1 MLSQPEMVTP
11 NKKKKN
17 IKVAFMRIVKPLHL
31 LVLVV
36 LFISLLP
43 DISFAEPRGVVVDIM
58 DKFSTQASIY
68 GTTLE
73 GYAERLFYWCL
84 ILDVVLL
91 GIRVSLNRDDIASMI
106 KQFVFIL
113 LFAGFIFAVIKNYD
127 VWSMNLIKG
136 LNSVAVTLGG
146 PNLDL
151 SPFDTGMNLVKGII
165 DETSGWTPMSSLGF
179 LIVGAMIM
187 VCFAL
192 ITAQIVLVKC
202 EAYIAM
208 NAAVLLLG
216 FGGSSLLKEYAI
228 NTMRYALSV
237 AFKLFVMQLVV
248 GIGMS
253 FLNDFQDTNM
263 QLEDLLILV
272 GAAVVLLALVKT
284 IPDVCAGIIN
294 GSHTNTGGS
303 LMSTAAAVGAVGVGV
318 AAGGAS
324 MARGVGSVKAAA
336 QMAGHQGKTG
346 WAKVGGTA
354 KNIMDANSSSRQD
367 RNAWGGIGQRMNSH
381 LKQGREAAKVSK
393 NLNNDQT

>member
-1 MLSQPEMVTP
+1 
-11 NKKKKN
+11 
-17 IKVAFMRIVKPLHL
+17 MRIVKPLHL

>member
-1 MLSQPEMVTP
+1 MPS
-11 NKKKKN
+11 
-17 IKVAFMRIVKPLHL
+17 IG
-31 LVLVV
+31 
-36 LFISLLP
+36 
-43 DISFAEPRGVVVDIM
+43 FAEPRNIVVDIM

-68 GTTLE
+68 GTTLQ

-91 GIRVSLNRDDIASMI
+91 GIRVSLNRDDIGSML

-113 LFAGFIFAVIKNYD
+113 LFAGFIFSVIKNYD
-127 VWSMNLIKG
+127 VWSMNLIHG
-136 LNSVAVTLGG
+136 LNSIAITIGG
-146 PNLDL
+146 PDLNL
-151 SPFDTGMNLVKGII
+151 SPFYTGMKIVKGII
-165 DETSGWTPMSSLGF
+165 DETSGWTPISSLGF

-192 ITAQIVLVKC
+192 ITAQIVMVKC

-253 FLNDFQDTNM
+253 FLNDFRDTAM

-294 GSHTNTGGS
+294 GSHIGTGSS
-303 LMSTAAAVGAVGVGV
+303 LMTTAAAVGAVGAAT
-318 AAGGAS
+318 AAGGVS
-324 MARGVGSVKAAA
+324 LARGIGSVKAAA
-336 QMAGHQGKTG
+336 EMAGHQGKTG
-346 WAKVGGTA
+346 WAKFGGAA
-354 KNIMDANSSSRQD
+354 KNIMDANSASRQD
-367 RNAWGGIGQRMNSH
+367 RNAWGSIGQRMNSH

>member
-1 MLSQPEMVTP
+1 
-11 NKKKKN
+11 
-17 IKVAFMRIVKPLHL
+17 MRIIKPLHL
-31 LVLVV
+31 LVVV
-36 LFISLLP
+36 ILFIALMP
-43 DISFAEPRGVVVDIM
+43 DISFAEPRNIVVDIM
-58 DKFSTQASIY
+58 DKFSNQASIY
-68 GTTLE
+68 GTTLQ

-91 GIRVSLNRDDIASMI
+91 GIRVSLNRDDIASII

-113 LFAGFIFAVIKNYD
+113 LFAGFIFSVIKNYD
-127 VWSMNLIKG
+127 VWSMNLING
-136 LNSVAVTLGG
+136 LNSVALTIGG
-146 PNLDL
+146 PDLNL
-151 SPFDTGMNLVKGII
+151 SPFNTGMKIVKGII
-165 DETSGWTPMSSLGF
+165 EESSGWTPISSLGF

-192 ITAQIVLVKC
+192 ITAQIVMVKC

-253 FLNDFQDTNM
+253 FLNDFLDTVM

-294 GSHTNTGGS
+294 GSHTTTGGS
-303 LMSTAAAVGAVGVGV
+303 LMTTAAAVGAVGAGV
-318 AAGGAS
+318 AAGGVS
-324 MARGVGSVKAAA
+324 LARGVGSVQAAA

-346 WAKVGGTA
+346 WAKLGGTA
-354 KNIMDANSSSRQD
+354 KNIMDANSSARQD
-367 RNAWGGIGQRMNSH
+367 KNAWGGIGQRMNSH
-381 LKQGREAAKVSK
+381 LKQGRETAKLSK